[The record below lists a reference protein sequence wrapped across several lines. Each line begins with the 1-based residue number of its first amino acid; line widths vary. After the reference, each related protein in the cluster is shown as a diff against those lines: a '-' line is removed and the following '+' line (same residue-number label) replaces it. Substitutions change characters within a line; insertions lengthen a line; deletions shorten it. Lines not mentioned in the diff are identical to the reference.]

1 MLEGHLHNR
10 LLFVIVPW
18 TRGSYHAPA
27 QRLICAGQHCSES
40 ELTVTRKGG
49 RVYLRRLKVTL
60 KPSWLLSREELP
72 RTLDSFSKNAVR
84 SSLYSCSV
92 ATADQAR
99 TRKPHS
105 NLTSIHSLGI
115 LRSLSG
121 PFLYHWVPAEV
132 NRAKV
137 RRGESS
143 HFEGY
148 YRDAQSPKVVGA

>member
-1 MLEGHLHNR
+1 MLEGRLHNR

-27 QRLICAGQHCSES
+27 QRLIRAGQHCSES

-99 TRKPHS
+99 TRKPPLNSH
-105 NLTSIHSLGI
+105 IHSLSRHPTAPLRAILIPLGSSGSQSREGSAGGELSFRGI
-115 LRSLSG
+115 LS
-121 PFLYHWVPAEV
+121 
-132 NRAKV
+132 
-137 RRGESS
+137 
-143 HFEGY
+143 
-148 YRDAQSPKVVGA
+148 